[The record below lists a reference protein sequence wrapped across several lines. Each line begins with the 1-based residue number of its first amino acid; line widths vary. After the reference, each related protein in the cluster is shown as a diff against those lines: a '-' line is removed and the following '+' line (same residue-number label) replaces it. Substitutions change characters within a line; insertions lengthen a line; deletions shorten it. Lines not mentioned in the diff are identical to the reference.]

1 MAQEPKRISRC
12 SIFVKGRKV
21 GTAESGDY
29 TINDN
34 GEDHVTDDGW
44 TMSDGTT
51 TCEVKLNTIVAVD
64 GATRFLK
71 DALIAK
77 QFVTLQLSLIDGET
91 HTITARNVT
100 DATNW
105 DNKTGG
111 MKGSVTFRGG
121 EPTRN

>member
-12 SIFVKGRKV
+12 SIFVAGKKV

-34 GEDHVTDDGW
+34 GEPHITDDGW

-51 TCEVKLNTIVAVD
+51 TCEVKLNTIITVD
-64 GATRFLK
+64 GATKHLK
-71 DALIAK
+71 DALVNKI
-77 QFVTLQLSLIDGET
+77 FVTLQLALIDGET
-91 HTITARNVT
+91 HTIKARCT
-100 DATNW
+100 TSAANW

-111 MKGSVTFRGG
+111 MKGSLTFQGG
-121 EPTRN
+121 TPTTS